1 MRNRFQ
7 YQIATGRL
15 TLPVAIILS
24 VILWI
29 IGFNDKL
36 EAVSFIIGGLVTYL
50 LVELNTSFALIRSRS
65 SLPSALFAI
74 LYSSS
79 LFLHEYGSGE
89 CWILL
94 LFMGSLYCLLRSYEL
109 KNASSYI
116 FHAFIWLSIAS
127 LIEPGII
134 LSAPLLF
141 ITMSQLRALS
151 IKTFFAGIIGLCT
164 PYWVITGYDIYSGNS
179 LMISQWFDNILLW
192 DIDTYRN
199 IPLQNLITTGCIMLL
214 SAVSGI
220 YSMIT
225 SQSDKVKNRTIIGV
239 INTIGIYETILV
251 TVQPVMLK
259 SVLPI
264 IITMCAL
271 LYGYIMIQKNSRFT
285 YIFMISSFVIIAMMT
300 AYNMMNHFSINLGF

>member
-116 FHAFIWLSIAS
+116 FHAFMWLSIAG

-300 AYNMMNHFSINLGF
+300 VYNMMNHFSINLGF

>member
-300 AYNMMNHFSINLGF
+300 AYNMMNHFYINLGF